1 MANEYY
7 WKVWLRPNLLTKD
20 DDNDYVAEVLTQK
33 DTLRNENIANA
44 IIKEGS
50 EIKYDTLLSI
60 IKQRDRIVRE
70 HLMLGYSVLTDV
82 CQFTPRVTGKWDSET
97 AKYDPAIHKLTL
109 DIVPCDL
116 TCDALS
122 KVGIEVLGAKGEV
135 SRIGKVTDT
144 LTGLANG
151 WITPN
156 EDIQIDGDRI
166 RINGSDSSVGIFF
179 VAEDG
184 KTATPVT
191 RRLTQN
197 DPSRIIARVPALTDG
212 KYTLRIVTQFSKG
225 ATLLKA
231 PRTIEYK
238 IPLVVGEGGGDSES
252 PDEI

>member
-20 DDNDYVAEVLTQK
+20 DDNDYIAEVLTQK

-82 CQFTPRVTGKWDSET
+82 CQFTPRVTGKWDGET

-109 DIVPCDL
+109 DIVPSDL
-116 TCDALS
+116 MRANLHQ
-122 KVGIEVLGAKGEV
+122 VGIEVLGKKAEAG
-135 SRIGKVTDT
+135 RIGTVTDT

-151 WITPN
+151 HITPN

-179 VAEDG
+179 VSEDG

-191 RRLTQN
+191 RRLTLN
-197 DPSRIIARVPALTDG
+197 APSRIIARVPALADG
-212 KYTLRIVTQFSKG
+212 KYTLRIVTQYAQG
-225 ATLLKA
+225 TTLLKA
-231 PRTIEYK
+231 PRTIEHRQ
-238 IPLVVGEGGGDSES
+238 PLIVGAGSDSES
-252 PDEI
+252 PDEV

>member
-82 CQFTPRVTGKWDSET
+82 CQFTPRVAGKWDGET
-97 AKYDPAIHKLTL
+97 AKYDPTIHKLTL
-109 DIVPCDL
+109 DIVPSAQMRDSL
-116 TCDALS
+116 N
-122 KVGIEVLGAKGEV
+122 KVGIEVLGAKGDV

-144 LTGLANG
+144 LTGLASG
-151 WITPN
+151 QITPN

-166 RINGSDSSVGIFF
+166 RINGSDSSVGVFF
-179 VAEDG
+179 VSEDG
-184 KTATPVT
+184 KTVTPVT

-197 DPSRIIARVPALTDG
+197 DPSRVIARVPNLANGT
-212 KYTLRIVTQFSKG
+212 YFLRIVTQFAQG
-225 ATLLKA
+225 TTLLKS

-238 IPLVVGEGGGDSES
+238 LPLIVGGSPDSES
-252 PDEI
+252 PGEV

>member
-20 DDNDYVAEVLTQK
+20 DDNDYIAEVLTQK

-82 CQFTPRVTGKWDSET
+82 CQFTPRVTGKWDGET

-109 DIVPCDL
+109 DIVPSDL
-116 TCDALS
+116 MRANLGQ
-122 KVGIEVLGAKGEV
+122 VGIEVLGKKGDV
-135 SRIGKVTDT
+135 GRIGTVIDT

-151 WITPN
+151 HITPN

-179 VAEDG
+179 VSEDG
-184 KTATPVT
+184 KTVTPVT
-191 RRLTQN
+191 RRLTLN
-197 DPSRIIARVPALTDG
+197 APSRIIARVPALADG
-212 KYTLRIVTQFSKG
+212 NYTLRIVTQYTQG
-225 ATLLKA
+225 TTLLKT
-231 PRTIEYK
+231 PRTIEYGRS
-238 IPLVVGEGGGDSES
+238 LVVGAGGSDSES

>member
-82 CQFTPRVTGKWDSET
+82 CQFTPRVAGKWDGET
-97 AKYDPAIHKLTL
+97 AKYDPTIHKLTL
-109 DIVPCDL
+109 DIVPCEQMRLSL
-116 TCDALS
+116 TQ
-122 KVGIEVLGAKGEV
+122 VGVEVLGAKGEV
-135 SRIGKVTDT
+135 GRIGQVTDT
-144 LTGLANG
+144 FTGLSNG
-151 WITPN
+151 SITPN
-156 EDIQIDGDRI
+156 EDIMIEGDRI

-179 VAEDG
+179 VSEDG
-184 KTATPVT
+184 KTTTPVT

-197 DPSRIIARVPALTDG
+197 DPSRIIARVPALADG
-212 KYTLRIVTQFSKG
+212 KYTLRIVTQYSRG
-225 ATLLKA
+225 TTLLKS
-231 PRTIEYK
+231 PRTIEFK
-238 IPLVVGEGGGDSES
+238 IPLTVGSTPDSES
-252 PDEI
+252 PGEI

>member
-33 DTLRNENIANA
+33 DTLHNENIANA

-70 HLMLGYSVLTDV
+70 HLMMGYSLLTEV
-82 CQFTPRVTGKWDSET
+82 CQYTPRITGPWGGET
-97 AKYDPAIHKLTL
+97 AKFDPAIHKLTL
-109 DIVPCDL
+109 
-116 TCDALS
+116 
-122 KVGIEVLGAKGEV
+122 EVLGAKSEV
-135 SRIGKVTDT
+135 GRIGMVTDT
-144 LTGLANG
+144 FTGLSNG
-151 WITPN
+151 SITPN
-156 EDIQIDGDRI
+156 EDILIEGDRI
-166 RINGSDSSVGIFF
+166 RINGADSSVGIFF
-179 VAEDG
+179 VSEDG
-184 KTATPVT
+184 EKVTPVT

-212 KYTLRIVTQFSKG
+212 KYRLRIVTQFSKG
-225 ATLLKA
+225 VTLLKS

-238 IPLVVGEGGGDSES
+238 LPLTVGAGGGDSES

>member
-82 CQFTPRVTGKWDSET
+82 CQFTPRVTGKWDGET

-109 DIVPCDL
+109 DIVPSDL
-116 TCDALS
+116 MRANLGQ
-122 KVGIEVLGAKGEV
+122 VGIEVLGAKGEV

-151 WITPN
+151 RITPN

-166 RINGSDSSVGIFF
+166 RINGSDSAVGIFF
-179 VAEDG
+179 VSEDG

-197 DPSRIIARVPALTDG
+197 DPSRIIARVPALADG

-225 ATLLKA
+225 ATLLKV
-231 PRTIEYK
+231 PRSIEYK